1 MQTALPM
8 DPVGGESMT
17 QDDSAMATQ
26 NPSATG
32 LEFEVRHLIREL
44 FYSIHKWLHIVFLR
58 RRLLRKGSPR

>member
-32 LEFEVRHLIREL
+32 LELEVRHLIREL
-44 FYSIHKWLHIVFLR
+44 FYFNSQMVAHRVLAPPPAE
-58 RRLLRKGSPR
+58 KG